1 MRAICLVLAVAV
13 LAAGCSGERI
23 VTTDEPR
30 VTIPTTTTP
39 PPPLPPPARAHLVSS
54 FDYVLHPQGDA
65 VYYFTSPSG
74 RWSCA
79 ILPRDRA
86 GCQSSAGGQF
96 VGVTGAPDS
105 VLDAEGEQV
114 APNAIV
120 VDRDGDARFVAV
132 RSDDFVSEDA
142 KVLPFNRILAV
153 AGFRCNVQEDS
164 GVSCASERTG
174 KGFSFAADG
183 FVPRYTEVPA
193 GAP

>member
-1 MRAICLVLAVAV
+1 MRATCLIAAAAV

-23 VTTDEPR
+23 FTTDEPR
-30 VTIPTTTTP
+30 VTMPTTPTSTP
-39 PPPLPPPARAHLVSS
+39 ALPPPAGPHLVDA
-54 FDYVLHPQGDA
+54 FDYVAHPQGAA

-74 RWSCA
+74 RWACA

-86 GCQSSAGGQF
+86 GCQSTAGQAI
-96 VGVTGAPDS
+96 GVTGAPDS
-105 VLDAEGEQV
+105 VLDAAGEET

-120 VDRDGDARFVAV
+120 VDRDGDPRFVAV
-132 RSDDFVSEDA
+132 EPDEFVAEDA

-153 AGFRCNVQEDS
+153 AGFRCNIQEET

-183 FVPRYTEVPA
+183 FVPQYTEVPP